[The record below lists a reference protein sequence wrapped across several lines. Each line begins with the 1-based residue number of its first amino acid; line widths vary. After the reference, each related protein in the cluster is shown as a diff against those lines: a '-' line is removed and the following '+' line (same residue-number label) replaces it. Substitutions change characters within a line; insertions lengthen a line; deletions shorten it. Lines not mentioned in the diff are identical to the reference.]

1 MLKGAAITFPLTID
15 GTTRIAIPEG
25 LSAPQDA
32 ALSGLAAGLER
43 VRASTIARDGSC
55 LLFYVRFFRLVMNT
69 NLLVAVDS
77 GAINAERDGDA
88 IKVSYRLRTVR
99 LCIMTTVMAL
109 AAVAATLFARVDL
122 KMAIGVGV
130 LAWLWL
136 FGANYVITLFRFRG
150 FVTRSVREGFA
161 RSNRA
166 PRAA

>member
-1 MLKGAAITFPLTID
+1 
-15 GTTRIAIPEG
+15 
-25 LSAPQDA
+25 
-32 ALSGLAAGLER
+32 
-43 VRASTIARDGSC
+43 
-55 LLFYVRFFRLVMNT
+55 MNT